1 MGSGETAPSMVST
14 HRNLVARL
22 AKPVRATV
30 IDTPYGFQENA
41 SELAERAVAYF
52 GTSVNI
58 DVTIAGLLRLK
69 GEGLDPVSTERGLRH
84 VADAEWVFAGP
95 GSPTYA
101 LRQWS
106 GSPVHDILVDK
117 IRSGGIVTFASAAA
131 LTVGSHTVPV
141 YEIYK
146 VGEDPKW
153 ETGLDLLAEIGVHA
167 AVVPH
172 FDNAEGGHHDTRFC
186 YLGETRLARM
196 EAMLPDDHFVLGVD
210 EHTALVL
217 DLDADVATVT
227 GRGGV
232 TIRVRGASVV
242 HPSGSS
248 FPIDALRNPFATIN
262 GTAPAGPLPSE
273 LTLPSVERSSDGPVH
288 GATESSGAGVTG
300 SASSA
305 LANDTVTHRDAFR
318 AAMGARDADGAVRSA
333 LALEL
338 ALADHAGGDRKEVEA
353 ARSELRAMMSA
364 LGDAAVSGVQD
375 PREVVGPFVEAMLK
389 VRAVV
394 RAEKRY
400 DLSDIIR
407 DSFESLGVEVRDTKD
422 GVEWDLRD

>member
-1 MGSGETAPSMVST
+1 MTPRVMAIMGSGETAPSMVST
-14 HRNLVARL
+14 HRSLVARL
-22 AKPVRATV
+22 ERPVKATV

-41 SELAERAVAYF
+41 PELAERAVAYF

-58 DVTIAGLLRLK
+58 EVTIAGLLRLK
-69 GEGLDPVSTERGLRH
+69 GEGLDPVRTERGLRH
-84 VADAEWVFAGP
+84 VADADWVFAGP

-106 GSPVHDILVDK
+106 GSPLHDILTEKV
-117 IRSGGIVTFASAAA
+117 RTGGIVTFASAAA
-131 LTVGSHTVPV
+131 LTLGSHTVPV

-146 VGEDPKW
+146 VGEEPRW
-153 ETGLDLLAEIGVHA
+153 ETGLDLLGEIGVHA

-172 FDNAEGGHHDTRFC
+172 YDNAEGGHHDTRFC
-186 YLGETRLARM
+186 YLGEARLSAM
-196 EAMLPDDHFVLGVD
+196 ERMLPDGHFVLGID

-217 DLDADVATVT
+217 DLDEDTATVT

-232 TIRVRGASVV
+232 TIRVRGASTVF
-242 HPSGSS
+242 PKGST
-248 FPIDALRNPFATIN
+248 FAIDLLRNP
-262 GTAPAGPLPSE
+262 APTDSISQAPVGPLPSE

-288 GATESSGAGVTG
+288 GASSTVGETAHH
-300 SASSA
+300 ASS
-305 LANDTVTHRDAFR
+305 FR
-318 AAMGARDADGAVRSA
+318 AALEARDADAAVRSA

-338 ALADHAGGDRKEVEA
+338 AVADHAGGEKREWEA
-353 ARSELRAMMSA
+353 ARAELRGMISA
-364 LGDAAVSGVQD
+364 LGDAAVGGVQD
-375 PREVVGPFVEAMLK
+375 PREVVGPFVEAMLR

-407 DSFESLGVEVRDTKD
+407 DAFDTLGVEVRDTKD
-422 GVEWDLRD
+422 GTEWGLRG

>member
-1 MGSGETAPSMVST
+1 MTPRVLAIMGSGETAPSMVST
-14 HRNLVARL
+14 HRSLVARL
-22 AKPVRATV
+22 PKPVRATV

-41 SELAERAVAYF
+41 AELAERAVAYF

-58 DVTIAGLLRLK
+58 DVTVAGLLRLK
-69 GEGLDPVSTERGLRH
+69 GEGLDPVQTERGLRH

-106 GSPVHDILVDK
+106 GSPVHDILAEKV
-117 IRSGGIVTFASAAA
+117 RSGGIVTFASAAA
-131 LTVGSHTVPV
+131 LTLGSHTVPV

-146 VGEDPKW
+146 VGEDPRW
-153 ETGLDLLAEIGVHA
+153 ETGLDLLGEIGVKA

-172 FDNAEGGHHDTRFC
+172 YDNAEGGHHDTRFC
-186 YLGETRLARM
+186 YLGEARLAAM
-196 EAMLPDDHFVLGVD
+196 EQMLPDGHFVLGVD

-217 DLDADVATVT
+217 DLDEDTATVT

-232 TIRVRGASVV
+232 TIRVRGASTVF
-242 HPSGSS
+242 PKGTT
-248 FPIDALRNPFATIN
+248 FPIAVLRD
-262 GTAPAGPLPSE
+262 PLASAPSE
-273 LTLPSVERSSDGPVH
+273 PAPPASGTFPSVKHSVAGTP
-288 GATESSGAGVTG
+288 ASGADSGDTAHH
-300 SASSA
+300 SAS
-305 LANDTVTHRDAFR
+305 FR
-318 AAMGARDADGAVRSA
+318 AAIAARDADAAVRSA

-338 ALADHAGGDRKEVEA
+338 AVADHAGGEKNEWEA
-353 ARSELRAMMSA
+353 ARAELRGMISA
-364 LGDAAVSGVQD
+364 LGDAAVGGVQD

-407 DSFESLGVEVRDTKD
+407 DSFDALGVEVRDTKD
-422 GVEWDLRD
+422 GVEWDLRG